1 MEAFFLA
8 SLLLGAFAGLAAGL
22 FGIGG
27 GVVIVPI
34 LAWLLKNQGIA
45 NELVMI
51 MAIAT
56 SLASIIFTSLM
67 AILSHLHHSIIKWRS
82 VFYLG
87 LGIVLG
93 VGLGSFVTHHIN
105 TDQLRLLFAVFL
117 FYIGLQMWLAIT
129 PHPTESKES
138 PLSDY
143 LMGILTGAVS
153 SLSGTGGGTLIVPYL
168 VSRQLPMK
176 NAVATSSACGL
187 PIALS
192 ASIAYALLGLQH
204 GSLPEYSFGYIYLPA
219 FLGIALSSSFTVPV
233 GAKLARSLPAQQLK
247 RYFAIVLFLLA
258 GKLLWH

>member
-27 GVVIVPI
+27 GVVIVPV
-34 LAWLLKNQGIA
+34 LAWLLKNHGIT

-56 SLASIIFTSLM
+56 SLASIIFTSSM
-67 AILSHLHHSIIKWRS
+67 AILSHLRHNLIKWWT

-93 VGLGSFVTHHIN
+93 VSLGSFVTHHIN

-117 FYIGLQMWLAIT
+117 FYVGMQMWLAIT
-129 PHPTESKES
+129 PHATESKES
-138 PLSDY
+138 PFSDY
-143 LMGILTGAVS
+143 LMGLLTGAVS

-168 VSRQLPMK
+168 VSRQMAMK
-176 NAVATSSACGL
+176 NAVATSSACGF

-192 ASIAYALLGLQH
+192 GSIAYAFLGLQH
-204 GSLPEYSFGYIYLPA
+204 GGLPEHSFGYIYLPA
-219 FLGIALSSSFTVPV
+219 FLGIALSSSLTVPL
-233 GAKLARSLPAQQLK
+233 GAKLARSLPAPKLK